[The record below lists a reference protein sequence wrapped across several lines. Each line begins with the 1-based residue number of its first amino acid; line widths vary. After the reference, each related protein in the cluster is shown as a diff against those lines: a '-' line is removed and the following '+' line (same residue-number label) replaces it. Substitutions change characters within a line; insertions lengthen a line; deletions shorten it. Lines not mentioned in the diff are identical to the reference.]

1 MVEEGSIRRSSV
13 GKKVERHG
21 KWSITRYC
29 PVCHASGWPH
39 LHKHDVVRGQKFQL
53 GYFARE
59 WRARIDF
66 PRAPRQHRKTENT
79 TGYSGGI
86 KAYILAG
93 AHSGFLCGSVEFPRV
108 SHVYPHAFCFFFF
121 FWFYFFCGWMQRRDF
136 QSFFLF
142 FVEIESIVL
151 VR

>member
-1 MVEEGSIRRSSV
+1 M
-13 GKKVERHG
+13 
-21 KWSITRYC
+21 
-29 PVCHASGWPH
+29 
-39 LHKHDVVRGQKFQL
+39 
-53 GYFARE
+53 
-59 WRARIDF
+59 RIDF

-121 FWFYFFCGWMQRRDF
+121 FGFIFFADGCKEEIFKVFFFFFY
-136 QSFFLF
+136 
-142 FVEIESIVL
+142 
-151 VR
+151 

>member
-1 MVEEGSIRRSSV
+1 M
-13 GKKVERHG
+13 
-21 KWSITRYC
+21 
-29 PVCHASGWPH
+29 
-39 LHKHDVVRGQKFQL
+39 
-53 GYFARE
+53 
-59 WRARIDF
+59 RIDF

-79 TGYSGGI
+79 TGYNGGI

-108 SHVYPHAFCFFFF
+108 SHVYPHVLLFFF
-121 FWFYFFCGWMQRRDF
+121 FWFYFFLRMDAERRDF